1 MYDEFKTIW
10 SPHYTA
16 RDFRPNRRNA
26 NAPTNRMRPY
36 QVKNSAYTPKYGYK
50 KNHRDMTSQ
59 NQRHTPMRMQR
70 GKSFDTPKK
79 KANIDMSQKT
89 NKKKQRKRKLHN
101 KHHST
106 FLFRTSNRLL
116 NRHRRLVLC
125 SHKYSINQCNPCLK
139 CFHRY
144 NNSLSHN
151 NRSDP

>member
-79 KANIDMSQKT
+79 RSKYRYEPKNEQKKATEKKTSQQT
-89 NKKKQRKRKLHN
+89 PL
-101 KHHST
+101 
-106 FLFRTSNRLL
+106 
-116 NRHRRLVLC
+116 
-125 SHKYSINQCNPCLK
+125 
-139 CFHRY
+139 
-144 NNSLSHN
+144 
-151 NRSDP
+151 